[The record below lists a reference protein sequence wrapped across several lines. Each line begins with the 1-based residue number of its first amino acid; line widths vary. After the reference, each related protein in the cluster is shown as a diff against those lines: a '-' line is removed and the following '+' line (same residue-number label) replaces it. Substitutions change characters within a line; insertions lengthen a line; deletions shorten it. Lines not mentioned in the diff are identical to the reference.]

1 MLSLGTVCLT
11 PDAKVFKENNTV
23 GAIVANITTQAG
35 VSLEITENPY
45 DAFGISGNSLVAIKV
60 LDYEVI
66 ISFVYCDF
74 V

>member
-11 PDAKVFKENNTV
+11 PVPGFFAENNTV
-23 GAIVANITTQAG
+23 GATVVSITTQAG

-45 DAFGISGNSLVAIKV
+45 DAFEIRGNLLVAIKV